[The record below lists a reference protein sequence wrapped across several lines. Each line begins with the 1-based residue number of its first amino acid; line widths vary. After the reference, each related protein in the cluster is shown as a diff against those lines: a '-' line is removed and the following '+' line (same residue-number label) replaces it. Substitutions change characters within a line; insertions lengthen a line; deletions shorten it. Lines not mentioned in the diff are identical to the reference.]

1 MCQAGRRMLDI
12 ESGASEELMRFTR
25 QTVAEA
31 MKSGIDPLGNRAV
44 PVIDDPVHRF
54 AEVFEHTPDTKF
66 REWMA
71 KQFEEARDPGVDRY
85 WRLVWIVNGRQV
97 VPNLIPVW
105 PWLVQALRN
114 DGVA

>member
-1 MCQAGRRMLDI
+1 MLDI
-12 ESGASEELMRFTR
+12 ESEASEELMRFTR

-31 MKSGIDPLGNRAV
+31 MKSGIDPLGNRV
-44 PVIDDPVHRF
+44 VSVIDGPVHRF
-54 AEVFEHTPDTKF
+54 AGVFERSPGVGF

-71 KQFEEARDPGVDRY
+71 KQFEEAHDPGVDRY

-97 VPNLIPVW
+97 MPNLVPVC

-114 DGVA
+114 DGGV